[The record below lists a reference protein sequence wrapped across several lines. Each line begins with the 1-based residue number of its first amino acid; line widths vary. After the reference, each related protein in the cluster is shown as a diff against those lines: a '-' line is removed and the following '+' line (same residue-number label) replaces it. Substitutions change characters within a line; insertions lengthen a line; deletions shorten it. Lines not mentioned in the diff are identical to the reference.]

1 MNTTNKT
8 ANNFSQR
15 STEDKRLSCNSV
27 CEQDI
32 GPRHHLRESCPSQ
45 RTVVGL
51 QIFGPETEDEHYKET
66 LSRSQIH
73 TGQRTATE
81 IPE

>member
-1 MNTTNKT
+1 MS
-8 ANNFSQR
+8 FS
-15 STEDKRLSCNSV
+15 T
-27 CEQDI
+27 
-32 GPRHHLRESCPSQ
+32 Q

-51 QIFGPETEDEHYKET
+51 QIFGHETEDEHYKET

-81 IPE
+81 IPK